1 MKYLSRSRMLTKT
14 VCFLVVLTLNAAA
27 QTNEFTYQGLVKE
40 GGTVLNGNYDFEL
53 RLFPQAVGGSP
64 ISALQKSNVLVD
76 NGVFS
81 VILDF
86 GLFPTADR
94 YLEVAVRRAG
104 DPTFVTLSPR
114 NKILSVPVATRAV
127 NSSFASNASNA
138 DTLGGL
144 PPTSFIANSTS
155 GQVGNFNISG
165 TGSADILNVQT
176 KFTIRGE
183 TFISSPGSW
192 NLFFGTNAGIANN
205 NGTENTF
212 VGIDA
217 GKSNT
222 VGGSNSFFGAWA
234 GTSNQGGIWNSF
246 FGQEAGKANVG
257 GSGNSFFGARSG
269 SSNTSGSGNAF
280 FGRDAGVGNTTGTR
294 NSFFGN
300 STGFNNTTG
309 NDNAFFG
316 TGSSSGSNSTGSRN
330 VYIGRDAGSTTSS
343 GNENVA
349 IGYNAG
355 LFNLSG
361 SGNIA
366 LGSFANFSVGS
377 TPTNATAI
385 GYRAVAARS
394 NSIVLGGISGVNL
407 GTDTNV
413 GIGTTAPLTK
423 LHVAGGDVYVAAP
436 NSVILTSPNGACWK
450 LSVSDAGLVSAVSTP
465 CP

>member
-1 MKYLSRSRMLTKT
+1 MKYLSRSRMLTKA
-14 VCFLVVLTLNAAA
+14 VCFLAVLTLNAAA
-27 QTNEFTYQGLVKE
+27 QTNEFTYQGFLKE
-40 GGTVLNGNYDFEL
+40 GGTVLNGNYDFEF

-64 ISALQKSNVLVD
+64 ISALQRSKVLVD

-94 YLEVAVRRAG
+94 YLEVAVRPAG
-104 DPTFVTLSPR
+104 DTTFITLSPR

-144 PPTSFIANSTS
+144 APTSFIANSTS
-155 GQVGNFNISG
+155 GQVGNFNITG

-183 TFISSPGSW
+183 TFFASPGSW

-222 VGGSNSFFGAWA
+222 VGGSNSFFGARA
-234 GTSNQGGIWNSF
+234 GISNQNGIWNSF
-246 FGQEAGKANVG
+246 FGAEAGKANT
-257 GSGNSFFGARSG
+257 GSGNSFFGVRSG
-269 SSNTSGSGNAF
+269 IRNTTGSGNAF
-280 FGRDAGVGNTTGTR
+280 FGGDVGNANTTGSG
-294 NSFFGN
+294 NSFFGTL
-300 STGFNNTTG
+300 TGFNNTTG

-316 TGSSSGSNSTGSRN
+316 TGSGGSLSNSTGSRN
-330 VYIGRDAGSTTSS
+330 VYVGRDAGSTTSS

-366 LGSFANFSVGS
+366 LGSFASFSVGG

-385 GYRAVAARS
+385 GYRALVARS

-413 GIGTTAPLTK
+413 GIGTTAPQTK
-423 LHVAGGDVYVAAP
+423 LHVAGGDVYIAAP